1 MNLPEDSVS
10 NGLKHADKGQTIPA
24 GKLNPVG
31 ERVKSCLTIPNPPT
45 PPEVRKFR
53 NCNQPEPG
61 AVRVH
66 RGKAN
71 DPEVASTLVHGIS
84 TKSSLTSGSLLN
96 PLQKTHVQQKLQELS
111 ESVYAS
117 RKKAPLGRSRDQR
130 ELPTWVNDRTTFGVK
145 TLRELDACEI
155 INPPKTSEELERET
169 REGHD
174 AYIRSHNAYFVGEQ
188 IDRKYDGGKYSK
200 DSRFGIPTPHFTD
213 GRNLGKTL
221 QWIGEPKKF
230 SNPNSVWRRSG
241 NKEKLAQQIGEAVKM
256 RENDLQLPPEHTFG
270 MILPPEQFGAGE
282 IIHSTEPGQYVRGPD
297 KMRSL
302 VNAVRHHLKRVN
314 FHHFPSLLKAF
325 QHYDK
330 KGKGTIDKEDLRD
343 ACRQFQ
349 LDVSDAVLEELM
361 DYCDTDKDGLIN
373 FMEFANFLNWKDM
386 MPINSQDQS
395 ALTKGQDGTNRK
407 PSPRNRESNRTVDFV
422 NSPTPT
428 VRASIFFP
436 LDNLSDREPENED
449 GKPSSEPS
457 QRPAPQAL
465 IRPEDLEPVAPGS
478 SLKTLRTIR
487 KPKEASDH
495 FVTSSSLIGAVGK
508 GPIASNGQTCG
519 IPSVRLDLP
528 APRFK
533 RVSDTINYGDL
544 STASDLLRPSVY
556 ARRGVHQEHLSL
568 PRTREE
574 IKEIF
579 GTVGVNISEETFE
592 EAWKL
597 ASMKQPSGQV
607 CVQAFREVLREIKA
621 M

>member
-10 NGLKHADKGQTIPA
+10 NGLKHKDKAQTIP
-24 GKLNPVG
+24 
-31 ERVKSCLTIPNPPT
+31 PPT

-71 DPEVASTLVHGIS
+71 DPEVASSLVHGIS

-314 FHHFPSLLKAF
+314 FHNFPSLLKAF

-395 ALTKGQDGTNRK
+395 ALTK
-407 PSPRNRESNRTVDFV
+407 
-422 NSPTPT
+422 
-428 VRASIFFP
+428 
-436 LDNLSDREPENED
+436 
-449 GKPSSEPS
+449 EPS
-457 QRPAPQAL
+457 QHPPSQAL

-487 KPKEASDH
+487 KPKEASYH
-495 FVTSSSLIGAVGK
+495 FVTSSSLIGSVGK
-508 GPIASNGQTCG
+508 GPNAS
-519 IPSVRLDLP
+519 I
-528 APRFK
+528 
-533 RVSDTINYGDL
+533 SDTINYGDL

-556 ARRGVHQEHLSL
+556 ARRG
-568 PRTREE
+568 

-579 GTVGVNISEETFE
+579 GKVGVNISEETFE

-607 CVQAFREVLREIKA
+607 CVQVFREVLRDIKA